1 MLGMYLTTAI
11 NFLAVGDKPTI
22 SDEMGSIWS
31 GLGQA
36 MMKVKEAI
44 YAVLPQLMT
53 FLGDAWIILI
63 PFGIF
68 VIIKILNFFRVM
80 VKVF

>member
-11 NFLAVGDKPTI
+11 NFLAVGDNPTI
-22 SDEMGSIWS
+22 SDGMGSIWS

-68 VIIKILNFFRVM
+68 VIVKILNFFRVM
-80 VKVF
+80 VKGF

>member
-1 MLGMYLTTAI
+1 MLGMYLTTTV
-11 NFLAVGDKPTI
+11 NFLADSNTPTI
-22 SDEMGSIWS
+22 SGGMDSIWS

-63 PFGIF
+63 PFGIW

-80 VKVF
+80 VKGF

>member
-1 MLGMYLTTAI
+1 MLGMYLTTAV
-11 NFLAVGDKPTI
+11 NFLAADTPTI
-22 SDEMGSIWS
+22 SAGMDYIWS
-31 GLGQA
+31 DLGQA
-36 MMKVKEAI
+36 MIKVKDTV

-63 PFGIF
+63 PFGIW

-80 VKVF
+80 FKEF

>member
-1 MLGMYLTTAI
+1 MLGMYLTTAV
-11 NFLAVGDKPTI
+11 NFLADDGGTPTI
-22 SDEMGSIWS
+22 SDGMGSIWS

-68 VIIKILNFFRVM
+68 VIVKILNFFRGGR
-80 VKVF
+80 

>member
-1 MLGMYLTTAI
+1 MLGMYLTTAV
-11 NFLAVGDKPTI
+11 NFLADSGTPTI
-22 SDEMGSIWS
+22 SDGMGSIWS

-68 VIIKILNFFRVM
+68 VIIKILN
-80 VKVF
+80 KTKAH

>member
-1 MLGMYLTTAI
+1 MLGMYLTTAV
-11 NFLAVGDKPTI
+11 NFLAADTPTI
-22 SDEMGSIWS
+22 SGGMDSIWS

-36 MMKVKEAI
+36 MMKVKDAV

-63 PFGIF
+63 PFGIW

-80 VKVF
+80 VKGF

>member
-1 MLGMYLTTAI
+1 MLGMYLTTAV
-11 NFLAVGDKPTI
+11 NFLADSNTPTI
-22 SDEMGSIWS
+22 SGGMDSIWS

-53 FLGDAWIILI
+53 FLGDA
-63 PFGIF
+63 FNS
-68 VIIKILNFFRVM
+68 ILNFCYY
-80 VKVF
+80 

>member
-11 NFLAVGDKPTI
+11 NFLAVGDKHTI
-22 SDEMGSIWS
+22 SDGMGSIWS

-68 VIIKILNFFRVM
+68 VIIKILNFFRIM
-80 VKVF
+80 IKGF

>member
-1 MLGMYLTTAI
+1 MQTKQYLI
-11 NFLAVGDKPTI
+11 LPTI
-22 SDEMGSIWS
+22 SDGMGSIWS

-53 FLGDAWIILI
+53 LLGWCWIIL
-63 PFGIF
+63 
-68 VIIKILNFFRVM
+68 
-80 VKVF
+80 